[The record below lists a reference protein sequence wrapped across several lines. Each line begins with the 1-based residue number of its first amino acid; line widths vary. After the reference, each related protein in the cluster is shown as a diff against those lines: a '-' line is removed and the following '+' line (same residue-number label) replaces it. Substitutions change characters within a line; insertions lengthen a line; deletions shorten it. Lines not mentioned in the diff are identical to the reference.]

1 MDFKRDWKTLSW
13 NYGVVPGIM
22 GVFFGIGHFLAYY
35 FFHVVEPEKHVSK
48 FIENILWYHSRI
60 CITICIKYQ

>member
-48 FIENILWYHSRI
+48 FIENIL
-60 CITICIKYQ
+60 